1 MGQGAQVQKTHYDTL
16 KVSRD
21 APIEVIR
28 AAYRVLS
35 QKYHPDRHPQDCA
48 AAETMGLLNNA
59 YEVLSDPERRRAH
72 DAWIRQVEAESS
84 HVRASKPTAPPPAR
98 VNPKR
103 EIGSDAALMDRLARH
118 LWQCGILYGSVLLV
132 LVGLVVV
139 LLVAP
144 GPQLDSW
151 VTATPAP
158 EDREAYIRRL
168 ARGVMLPRVDGEKGS
183 AAVPAAPNTAASPSD
198 DSPTSATEPVTPVE
212 RAEVLPDDDAPWPN
226 DTAGPATHPGEEA
239 LSTPEFPSS
248 SPSDEAELSSASQPD
263 EPELPSVSEL
273 NEPELP
279 SVSQP
284 NEDAADRATSSSES
298 LQDSTEA
305 VAGTE

>member
-35 QKYHPDRHPQDCA
+35 QKYHPDRHPEDSA
-48 AAETMGLLNNA
+48 AADTMGLLNQA

-84 HVRASKPTAPPPAR
+84 HLRTSKAPASPPAR

-103 EIGSDAALMDRLARH
+103 EIGRDAAPMNRIAPRLR
-118 LWQCGILYGSVLLV
+118 QSVILCGSVLLV
-132 LVGLVVV
+132 SAGVVVV
-139 LLVAP
+139 LAVAP

-151 VTATPAP
+151 VAATPAP

-168 ARGVMLPRVDGEKGS
+168 AREVMLPRVDGEMGS
-183 AAVPAAPNTAASPSD
+183 AAVPAAPETAASPSD
-198 DSPTSATEPVTPVE
+198 DSPALATEPETPLE
-212 RAEVLPDDDAPWPN
+212 GAEVRFDDDAAWPN

-248 SPSDEAELSSASQPD
+248 SLSDEAELSSASQPD
-263 EPELPSVSEL
+263 EPELPSVA
-273 NEPELP
+273 
-279 SVSQP
+279 QP
-284 NEDAADRATSSSES
+284 TEDTGDRAISFSES
-298 LQDSTEA
+298 QEGSPQA
-305 VAGTE
+305 VGGTE